1 MTPHEP
7 PPGRTT
13 PLFVISLGI
22 VAVSTAS
29 LMIRF
34 AQALGTPSLVIAA
47 GRLAIAVLVI
57 IPIVVARDRSE
68 LLALP
73 HKELWLAL
81 ASGSFLAVHFATW
94 VTSLQYT
101 SVASSVVL
109 VSTSPL
115 WVTLASS
122 VLLHERPSRDMIVGM
137 TLAILGSA
145 GVALADTCLSAGR
158 WACAQAAGGRLS
170 GSILGD
176 ALALVGAFMAAGYF
190 LLGRRLRPT
199 LSLRVYVFLSY
210 GMAALLLL
218 LSLPVAGLKV
228 TGYLPSAY
236 LWIVLLAIIPQLVGH
251 SSFNWALRYLSAT
264 FVTIS
269 VLGEPIGSTLLA
281 YLFLGE
287 TPGPVKIAGAALI
300 LTGILIASRAECGN
314 LRPKG
319 PHAEAGRDEVAAV

>member
-1 MTPHEP
+1 VTPHES

-68 LLALP
+68 LLALQR
-73 HKELWLAL
+73 KELWLAL
-81 ASGSFLAVHFATW
+81 ASGAFLAVHFATW
-94 VTSLQYT
+94 ITSLQYT

-137 TLAILGSA
+137 TLAILGSV
-145 GVALADTCLSAGR
+145 GVALADTCLSSGR
-158 WACAQAAGGRLS
+158 WACTEAAGGRLS
-170 GSILGD
+170 ESILGD
-176 ALALVGAFMAAGYF
+176 GLALVGAFMAAGYF

-218 LSLPVAGLKV
+218 LSLPLAGLKV
-228 TGYLPSAY
+228 AGYLPSAY
-236 LWIVLLAIIPQLVGH
+236 WWIVLLAIIPQLVGH

-264 FVTIS
+264 FVTVS

-281 YLFLGE
+281 YFFLGE
-287 TPGPVKIAGAALI
+287 TPGPVKIVGAALI
-300 LTGILIASRAECGN
+300 LTGILIALRAEWRN
-314 LRPKG
+314 LRPEG
-319 PHAEAGRDEVAAV
+319 PHANAGSDEMAAV

>member
-1 MTPHEP
+1 MTPHEV
-7 PPGRTT
+7 PPGRTS

-57 IPIVVARDRSE
+57 IPIVVARDRSK

-81 ASGSFLAVHFATW
+81 ASGCFLAVHFATW

-115 WVTLASS
+115 WVTLASFI
-122 VLLHERPSRDMIVGM
+122 LLHERPSRDMIVGM

-176 ALALVGAFMAAGYF
+176 GLALVGAFMAAGYF

-251 SSFNWALRYLSAT
+251 SSFNWALRYLSAI

-300 LTGILIASRAECGN
+300 LTGILIASRAEWGN

-319 PHAEAGRDEVAAV
+319 PPAEAGRHEVAGV